1 MAKVQPPPVLIVRP
15 QRSPRQWRRALLLA
29 LAWLASILVV
39 VLVQFQLGNVADHS
53 ALLQAR
59 KERDDLLKQAAVA
72 QRGEQVAKAASG
84 ELQQSLRDR
93 QEEIAGLRADL
104 AFYSRLTDG
113 HSKPEGLSVHG
124 IHLKPGAAA
133 HVYNFTV
140 TLTQTLKSGE
150 VSNGHVRV
158 SVSGVRA
165 GKLVTLGW
173 GDVAPNQDATG
184 LPFSFKYF
192 QQISGSLMLPDD
204 FTPNRIRVDAGSGGD
219 AGRVDQ
225 EFAWS
230 DALTAQEL
238 ADVQHQP

>member
-1 MAKVQPPPVLIVRP
+1 MAKVLPPPVLIVRP
-15 QRSPRQWRRALLLA
+15 QRAQRRWRKMLTVAFVWITSLVLLGVVLQRYGSLVDRSA
-29 LAWLASILVV
+29 LAQASREH
-39 VLVQFQLGNVADHS
+39 N
-53 ALLQAR
+53 
-59 KERDDLLKQAAVA
+59 ELLKQVATA
-72 QRGEQVAKAASG
+72 QRGEQVAKAAG
-84 ELQQSLRDR
+84 AELQQNLRDR

-124 IHLKPGAAA
+124 IHLKPGTSP

-173 GDVAPNQDATG
+173 TDVAPNQDASG
-184 LPFSFKYF
+184 LTFSFKYF
-192 QQISGSLMLPDD
+192 QQVAGTLMLPDD
-204 FTPNRIRVDAGSGGD
+204 FAPNRIHVDAGAGGE
-219 AGRVDQ
+219 AGRADQ
-225 EFAWS
+225 EFAWN
-230 DALTAQEL
+230 DALNAQEF
-238 ADVQHQP
+238 ADVQQ

>member
-1 MAKVQPPPVLIVRP
+1 MAKVLPPPVLIVRP
-15 QRSPRQWRRALLLA
+15 QRAQRRWRKVFALGLAWAVSLAALALLLQRYGT
-29 LAWLASILVV
+29 L
-39 VLVQFQLGNVADHS
+39 ADHT
-53 ALLQAR
+53 ALTQVTR
-59 KERDDLLKQAAVA
+59 ERDDLLKRVAVA
-72 QRGEQVAKAASG
+72 QRGEQVAQAASA

-113 HSKPEGLSVHG
+113 HSKPEGLNVHG
-124 IHLKPGAAA
+124 IHLKPGAMA

-150 VSNGHVRV
+150 VSVGRVRV

-173 GDVAPNQDATG
+173 GDVAPNQDASG

-192 QQISGSLMLPDD
+192 QQVAGTLMLPDD
-204 FTPNRIRVDAGSGGD
+204 FTPNRIHVETGGD
-219 AGRVDQ
+219 AGRADQ
-225 EFAWS
+225 DFAWN
-230 DALTAQEL
+230 DALTAQEFV
-238 ADVQHQP
+238 DVQH